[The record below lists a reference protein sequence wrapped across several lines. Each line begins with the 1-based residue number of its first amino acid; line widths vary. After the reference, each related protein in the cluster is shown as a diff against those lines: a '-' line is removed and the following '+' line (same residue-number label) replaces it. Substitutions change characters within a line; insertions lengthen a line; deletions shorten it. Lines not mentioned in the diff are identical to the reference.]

1 LARYLLRRAAARA
14 VSADPWLPALLG
26 AAGAGGLAGLGL
38 AGQPRLHAGA
48 AVLLP
53 ARRAGAA
60 GARSLVARRR
70 PAVGARRVAVPGV
83 AAIGEIAAGAPA
95 AARRQLRRH
104 CRSRPRDRLSGA
116 PVPEGFPRLSDGE
129 THDQG

>member
-60 GARSLVARRR
+60 GAHSLVARRR

-83 AAIGEIAAGAPA
+83 AAILAIAALAEIAAGAPA

-116 PVPEGFPRLSDGE
+116 PVPEGF
-129 THDQG
+129 